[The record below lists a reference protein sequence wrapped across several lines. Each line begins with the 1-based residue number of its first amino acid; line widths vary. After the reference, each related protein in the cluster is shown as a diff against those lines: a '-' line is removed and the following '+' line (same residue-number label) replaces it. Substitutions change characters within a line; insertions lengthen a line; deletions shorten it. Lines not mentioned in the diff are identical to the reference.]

1 MTQLS
6 EQEDYKQQ
14 LAKLIPIS
22 QELYLANYEQQLS
35 FYKESVK
42 MMETLPPDPAD
53 PEGSV
58 DEDEKYLTELNTT
71 ISQLEKC
78 IEFCKIND
86 ITDVFYKALSPVW
99 TLGDMKKAVNLQEMV
114 TEIIINYQKQLS
126 NIIDPADG
134 IEQNSKLH

>member
-1 MTQLS
+1 MT
-6 EQEDYKQQ
+6 EEYEYKLQ

-22 QELYLANYEQQLS
+22 QEIYLANYEQQLS

-42 MMETLPPDPAD
+42 LMETLPPDPAD
-53 PEGSV
+53 IEGSIV
-58 DEDEKYLTELNTT
+58 EDEKYLAELQTT
-71 ISQLEKC
+71 ITQLEKC
-78 IEFCKIND
+78 IEFCKANNIA
-86 ITDVFYKALSPVW
+86 DVFYKALSPVW

-134 IEQNSKLH
+134 IVQNSKLH

>member
-1 MTQLS
+1 MT

-35 FYKESVK
+35 FYKDSVK
-42 MMETLPPDPAD
+42 MLETLPPDPAD

-58 DEDEKYLTELNTT
+58 AEDEKYLAELNIT
-71 ISQLEKC
+71 ITQLEKC
-78 IEFCKIND
+78 IEFCKANNIAE
-86 ITDVFYKALSPVW
+86 VFYKALSPVW

-126 NIIDPADG
+126 NIVNPTDG
-134 IEQNSKLH
+134 IEQNTKLH

>member
-35 FYKESVK
+35 FYKDSVK
-42 MMETLPPDPAD
+42 MLETLPPDPAD
-53 PEGSV
+53 IEGSIA
-58 DEDEKYLTELNTT
+58 EDEKYLTELNTT
-71 ISQLEKC
+71 ISQLEQC
-78 IEFCKIND
+78 IEFCKANNIA
-86 ITDVFYKALSPVW
+86 DVFYKALSPVW

>member
-1 MTQLS
+1 MTQLT

-22 QELYLANYEQQLS
+22 QEIYLANYEQQLA

-53 PEGSV
+53 IEGSIA
-58 DEDEKYLTELNTT
+58 EDEKYLAELHTT
-71 ISQLEKC
+71 ITQLEKC
-78 IEFCKIND
+78 IEFCKSNNIS
-86 ITDVFYKALSPVW
+86 DVFYKALSPVW
-99 TLGDMKKAVNLQEMV
+99 TLGDMKKAMNLQEMV

-126 NIIDPADG
+126 NIVNPADG

>member
-1 MTQLS
+1 MTQLT

-22 QELYLANYEQQLS
+22 QELYLSNYEQQLS

-42 MMETLPPDPAD
+42 LMETLPPDPAD
-53 PEGSV
+53 IEGSIV
-58 DEDEKYLTELNTT
+58 EDEKYLAELQTAIT
-71 ISQLEKC
+71 QLEQC
-78 IEFCKIND
+78 IEFCKANNIA
-86 ITDVFYKALSPVW
+86 DVFYKALSPVW

-114 TEIIINYQKQLS
+114 TEIIINYQKQLF
-126 NIIDPADG
+126 NIIDPSDG

>member
-1 MTQLS
+1 MT

-22 QELYLANYEQQLS
+22 QELYLANYEQQLA

-42 MMETLPPDPAD
+42 MLEALPPDPAD
-53 PEGSV
+53 PEGSIV
-58 DEDEKYLTELNTT
+58 EDEKYLAELNTT

-78 IEFCKIND
+78 IEFCKANNIA
-86 ITDVFYKALSPVW
+86 DVFYKALSPVW

-126 NIIDPADG
+126 NIIDPTNG
-134 IEQNSKLH
+134 IVQNSKLH

>member
-22 QELYLANYEQQLS
+22 QELYLSNYEQQLV
-35 FYKESVK
+35 FYKDSVK
-42 MMETLPPDPAD
+42 MLETLPPDPED
-53 PEGSV
+53 IEGSLA
-58 DEDEKYLTELNTT
+58 EDEEYLTELRTT
-71 ISQLEKC
+71 ISQLEQC
-78 IEFCKIND
+78 IEFCKANSIS
-86 ITDVFYKALSPVW
+86 DVFYKALSPNW

-126 NIIDPADG
+126 NIVNPADG

>member
-1 MTQLS
+1 MTQLT
-6 EQEDYKQQ
+6 EQEEYKLQ

-22 QELYLANYEQQLS
+22 QEIYLANYEQQLS

-42 MMETLPPDPAD
+42 MMETLPPDPED
-53 PEGSV
+53 IEGSIE
-58 DEDEKYLTELNTT
+58 EDEKYLAELHAT
-71 ISQLEKC
+71 ITQLEQC
-78 IEFCKIND
+78 IEFCKANNIA
-86 ITDVFYKALSPVW
+86 DVFYKALSPVW

-126 NIIDPADG
+126 NIVTPTDG